1 MLKEKKAKKDEEGQ
15 NREEELRE
23 KLRQEEEERRALE
36 ERNIKLTELERRYI
50 HQLDELTQRQE
61 HMRVRIEGLSY
72 HVICSKDFC
81 VARVCSQSRGR
92 RATADS

>member
-1 MLKEKKAKKDEEGQ
+1 LREAIASYKLLKEKKAKKDEEGQ

-61 HMRVRIEGLSY
+61 HMRVRTRIM
-72 HVICSKDFC
+72 V
-81 VARVCSQSRGR
+81 
-92 RATADS
+92 